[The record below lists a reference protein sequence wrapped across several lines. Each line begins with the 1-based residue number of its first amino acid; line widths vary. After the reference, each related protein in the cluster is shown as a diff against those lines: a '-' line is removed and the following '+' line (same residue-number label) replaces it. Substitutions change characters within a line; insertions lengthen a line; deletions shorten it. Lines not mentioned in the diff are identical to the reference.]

1 MWRWPLGAVGPNS
14 AYVACLVQVTVLFLF
29 LFLVLL
35 LLLLLLLLAAGTL
48 LVAVASGQRTLR
60 YLEEEERKEDGK
72 GCNTDPKLA
81 SALWQVVGFPDAAQE
96 AKEQDKD
103 SGQDPEP
110 PLQQGIKEQG
120 SLGLPARP
128 LAPLLRAVQ
137 WLSHVRTRL
146 LRIQLNV
153 LMHIAIYEQNY
164 QRDDSDQRQGDE
176 DHPSHP
182 SHSR

>member
-14 AYVACLVQVTVLFLF
+14 VYVACLVQVTVLFLF
-29 LFLVLL
+29 LV
-35 LLLLLLLLAAGTL
+35 LLLLLLAAGTL
-48 LVAVASGQRTLR
+48 LVAAASGQRTLR

-72 GCNTDPKLA
+72 GRSTDPKLA
-81 SALWQVVGFPDAAQE
+81 SAPWQIVGFPDAAQE

-164 QRDDSDQRQGDE
+164 QRDDSHQRQGDE